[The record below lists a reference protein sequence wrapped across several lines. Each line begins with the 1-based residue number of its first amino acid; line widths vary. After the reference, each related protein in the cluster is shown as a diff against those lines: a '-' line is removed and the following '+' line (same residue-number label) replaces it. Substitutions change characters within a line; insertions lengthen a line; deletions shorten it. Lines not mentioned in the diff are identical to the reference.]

1 MHWISTLVEEFTPYR
16 EEEEEEVS
24 LSTVYTVYWSD
35 NPDKIHWHK
44 GNSRELRNWLKCIN
58 FSILYIDDIIS
69 LNTLNI
75 N

>member
-35 NPDKIHWHK
+35 NPDKIHWSW
-44 GNSRELRNWLKCIN
+44 NIVFTEITNLRIQLLLECCFI
-58 FSILYIDDIIS
+58 
-69 LNTLNI
+69 
-75 N
+75 